1 MTTVFNVSLVFSS
14 ATEDD
19 PQQSVLLSRCWTQL
33 NVLICYVKDVLK
45 HGKDP
50 AKVWAIPEHFAT
62 SGTDVEVRDLQQKTR
77 GYRVQLDGCPT
88 RKGQS
93 VWIQAWKRG
102 PANLVSISGEVR
114 GRTGGRHLL
123 FHLVGR
129 FGEVCVLVLEKASLF
144 EHLDHVRSGHCH
156 ILITVTSL
164 TAAEYVT
171 GSELDVEVSE
181 DSNGL
186 VSGFLWAVQGET
198 ATLTNLRPQALVRLS
213 TCEYDTAFTM
223 C

>member
-14 ATEDD
+14 ASEDD

-93 VWIQAWKRG
+93 VWIQAWKSG
-102 PANLVSISGEVR
+102 PANLVGIPGEVR

-129 FGEVCVLVLEKASLF
+129 FGEVCVLVLEKACVQDRKALLTLIILQFKIYIHLLPMLMYVFHLVWLTSLF

-164 TAAEYVT
+164 KTHTIYLLNMFNFT
-171 GSELDVEVSE
+171 IK
-181 DSNGL
+181 
-186 VSGFLWAVQGET
+186 VQ
-198 ATLTNLRPQALVRLS
+198 
-213 TCEYDTAFTM
+213 C
-223 C
+223 